1 MFQSHWK
8 SGIVA
13 VSVSVCLA
21 CLFLGDKEAT
31 ALTGTSDS
39 PLFSLNTL
47 WVSGVENRTDLPRI
61 DHLGRCYPNPFNP
74 LTKITFELA
83 RTTTVNLKIY
93 DLQGRLIRVLVTDEL
108 LKPGVYEAEWDGRDG
123 RGAIVASGVYLYR
136 LVTDSF
142 SGAKR
147 MTLTK

>member
-1 MFQSHWK
+1 MTSRCMAGLVF
-8 SGIVA
+8 
-13 VSVSVCLA
+13 LA
-21 CLFLGDKEAT
+21 CAFGGAGEAK

-39 PLFSLNTL
+39 PPFSLNTL
-47 WVSGVENRTDLPRI
+47 WVSDVENQTDLPRV
-61 DHLGRCYPNPFNP
+61 DHLGGCYPNPFNP

-83 RTTTVNLKIY
+83 HATTVDLKIY

-108 LKPGVYEAEWDGRDG
+108 FKPGVYKAEWDGRDG

-136 LVTDSF
+136 LVTDNF
-142 SGAKR
+142 SGARR